1 MLKRSEMELIGVG
14 RIAVRDLVALGLET
28 NPEHEEMERSTAV
41 IVRGGECVMRTLEAG
56 GRIWNATQVPLVQAG
71 TDRDGPKRAPRLLV
85 A

>member
-1 MLKRSEMELIGVG
+1 MLKRSEMELIVG

-56 GRIWNATQVPLVQAG
+56 GRIWNATQVPLQAG
-71 TDRDGPKRAPRLLV
+71 TDGPKRAPRLLV